1 MPLEKGFT
9 QVYTGNGKGKT
20 TASLGLA
27 LRAAG
32 AGLRVCIVQFLK
44 GKRCSEHRLL
54 SRLPGVSVKQFGTGC
69 FVRTEPSDRD
79 RDQAR
84 KALRSL
90 ELALRPGG
98 CDVVIADEIN
108 VALTLGLVSEQEV
121 LGLIA
126 KRPPQTELVLTG
138 RGASPKIVR
147 AADLVT
153 EMREKKH
160 YFHSGVKSRRGIE
173 S

>member
-1 MPLEKGFT
+1 MPLEKGYT

-27 LRAAG
+27 VRAAG
-32 AGLRVCIVQFLK
+32 AGLRVCSIQFRN
-44 GKRCSEHRLL
+44 GARCSEHRLL
-54 SRLPGVSVKQFGTGC
+54 SRLPGVSIRQFGSGC
-69 FVRTEPSDRD
+69 FIRTRPSERD

-84 KALRSL
+84 RALRAL
-90 ELALRPGG
+90 EAALRPDR
-98 CDVVIADEIN
+98 CDLVIADEIN
-108 VALTLGLVSEQEV
+108 VAFILGLVAEDEI

-126 KRPPQTELVLTG
+126 KRPPRTELVLTG
-138 RGASPKIVR
+138 RGASPKILR

-160 YFHSGVKSRRGIE
+160 YYHGGVQARRGIE